1 MGATMKRNLK
11 AGHLAMIVAAITF
24 PLLSAAAQVEGPI
37 TLHRRQPSAD
47 SIPQPS
53 ANSIQIDADTV
64 RVNVT
69 VTDASGQLAP
79 NLQKKNFRLFEDDV
93 EQQILTF
100 SRKDVPASV
109 GLLFDTSRSMF
120 DKMVGSRHALAQ
132 FLQNSNPKDEF
143 FLVSFNNR
151 PDLKSGFT
159 SDIEHLQER
168 TMSLKPRGRT
178 SLLDAI
184 YFGVAQMKSARYD
197 RHILL
202 VISDGG
208 DDHSRHDET
217 EIRKLLRESD
227 CQLYGLGMFAARDA
241 SSTEDRE
248 GPRLLSELAETTGG
262 HVFQAASLWEL
273 LDFSGN
279 LGVELQRQYVV
290 GYKPSDPRP
299 DSRQIKVS
307 LTPFNDWHLMTHV
320 MTLKHS
326 S

>member
-1 MGATMKRNLK
+1 MKRNLK
-11 AGHLAMIVAAITF
+11 PGHFAMIVAAVTF

-47 SIPQPS
+47 SIPQPT

-69 VTDASGQLAP
+69 VTDAFGHLAP
-79 NLQKKNFRLFEDDV
+79 NLQKNNFRLFEDDV
-93 EQQILTF
+93 EQKILSF
-100 SRKDVPASV
+100 SRKDAPASIGV
-109 GLLFDTSRSMF
+109 LFDTSRGMS
-120 DKMVGSRHALAQ
+120 DKMVASRHALAQ

-159 SDIEHLQER
+159 SDIERLEER

-202 VISDGG
+202 VISDGV
-208 DDHSRHDET
+208 DNHSRHDET
-217 EIRKLLRESD
+217 EILSLLRGSD
-227 CQLYGLGMFAARDA
+227 CQVYTLGMFDADDA
-241 SSTEDRE
+241 SSMTEDGE

-262 HVFQAASLWEL
+262 DVLQASNLWDL
-273 LDFSGN
+273 LDLSGN
-279 LGVELQRQYVV
+279 LGVELQGQYVV

-299 DSRQIKVS
+299 DSRRIKVS

-320 MTLKHS
+320 MTLKRS